1 MKALITGA
9 SSGIGKDMA
18 YYLHSLGHELILVAN
33 DKEKLENVRKD
44 IGGSVKI
51 ISMDLS
57 IPENCFKL
65 YNLTKRDNIDILIN
79 NAGFGAFGEFISTDM
94 DKELNMIN
102 VNITA
107 VHILTKL
114 FLQDMVKRNSEI
126 KPFYSNFL
134 DDFLNTG
141 LSAFED
147 RRGVPALNVK
157 EDEKELALELRVPG
171 MKKEDIHLDYKDGIL
186 TISGEKNEE
195 KEEKDRDKYLRREF
209 TSYSFHRSFE
219 LPEERYDVAKAQAAY
234 KDGILEVTLP
244 KKEQKDKVSRQ
255 IEVK

>member
-1 MKALITGA
+1 MN
-9 SSGIGKDMA
+9 M
-18 YYLHSLGHELILVAN
+18 
-33 DKEKLENVRKD
+33 VR
-44 IGGSVKI
+44 
-51 ISMDLS
+51 
-57 IPENCFKL
+57 
-65 YNLTKRDNIDILIN
+65 
-79 NAGFGAFGEFISTDM
+79 
-94 DKELNMIN
+94 
-102 VNITA
+102 
-107 VHILTKL
+107 
-114 FLQDMVKRNSEI
+114 RNSEI

-195 KEEKDRDKYLRREF
+195 KDLRREF

>member
-1 MKALITGA
+1 M
-9 SSGIGKDMA
+9 
-18 YYLHSLGHELILVAN
+18 N
-33 DKEKLENVRKD
+33 
-44 IGGSVKI
+44 
-51 ISMDLS
+51 
-57 IPENCFKL
+57 
-65 YNLTKRDNIDILIN
+65 
-79 NAGFGAFGEFISTDM
+79 
-94 DKELNMIN
+94 
-102 VNITA
+102 
-107 VHILTKL
+107 
-114 FLQDMVKRNSEI
+114 MVKRNSEI

-219 LPEERYDVAKAQAAY
+219 LPDSSSVVIQSAA
-234 KDGILEVTLP
+234 LHS
-244 KKEQKDKVSRQ
+244 Q
-255 IEVK
+255 

>member
-1 MKALITGA
+1 M
-9 SSGIGKDMA
+9 
-18 YYLHSLGHELILVAN
+18 N
-33 DKEKLENVRKD
+33 
-44 IGGSVKI
+44 
-51 ISMDLS
+51 
-57 IPENCFKL
+57 
-65 YNLTKRDNIDILIN
+65 
-79 NAGFGAFGEFISTDM
+79 
-94 DKELNMIN
+94 
-102 VNITA
+102 
-107 VHILTKL
+107 
-114 FLQDMVKRNSEI
+114 MVKRNSEI

-234 KDGILEVTLP
+234 QDGILEVTLP

>member
-1 MKALITGA
+1 M
-9 SSGIGKDMA
+9 
-18 YYLHSLGHELILVAN
+18 N
-33 DKEKLENVRKD
+33 
-44 IGGSVKI
+44 
-51 ISMDLS
+51 
-57 IPENCFKL
+57 
-65 YNLTKRDNIDILIN
+65 
-79 NAGFGAFGEFISTDM
+79 
-94 DKELNMIN
+94 
-102 VNITA
+102 
-107 VHILTKL
+107 
-114 FLQDMVKRNSEI
+114 MVKRNSEI

-147 RRGVPALNVK
+147 RRG
-157 EDEKELALELRVPG
+157 VPG

>member
-1 MKALITGA
+1 M
-9 SSGIGKDMA
+9 MP
-18 YYLHSLGHELILVAN
+18 VRRAN
-33 DKEKLENVRKD
+33 QTWLP
-44 IGGSVKI
+44 
-51 ISMDLS
+51 S
-57 IPENCFKL
+57 IFN
-65 YNLTKRDNIDILIN
+65 
-79 NAGFGAFGEFISTDM
+79 
-94 DKELNMIN
+94 
-102 VNITA
+102 
-107 VHILTKL
+107 
-114 FLQDMVKRNSEI
+114 
-126 KPFYSNFL
+126 
-134 DDFLNTG
+134 DFLNNDWMVKANPT
-141 LSAFED
+141 A
-147 RRGVPALNVK
+147 PAINVI
-157 EDEKELALELRVPG
+157 ETEKEYKVEVAAPG

>member
-1 MKALITGA
+1 M
-9 SSGIGKDMA
+9 
-18 YYLHSLGHELILVAN
+18 N
-33 DKEKLENVRKD
+33 
-44 IGGSVKI
+44 
-51 ISMDLS
+51 
-57 IPENCFKL
+57 
-65 YNLTKRDNIDILIN
+65 
-79 NAGFGAFGEFISTDM
+79 
-94 DKELNMIN
+94 
-102 VNITA
+102 
-107 VHILTKL
+107 
-114 FLQDMVKRNSEI
+114 MVKRNSEI

-147 RRGVPALNVK
+147 RRGVPALNV
-157 EDEKELALELRVPG
+157 
-171 MKKEDIHLDYKDGIL
+171 

>member
-1 MKALITGA
+1 M
-9 SSGIGKDMA
+9 
-18 YYLHSLGHELILVAN
+18 N
-33 DKEKLENVRKD
+33 
-44 IGGSVKI
+44 
-51 ISMDLS
+51 
-57 IPENCFKL
+57 
-65 YNLTKRDNIDILIN
+65 
-79 NAGFGAFGEFISTDM
+79 
-94 DKELNMIN
+94 
-102 VNITA
+102 
-107 VHILTKL
+107 
-114 FLQDMVKRNSEI
+114 MVKRNSEI

-147 RRGVPALNVK
+147 RRGVPAL
-157 EDEKELALELRVPG
+157 
-171 MKKEDIHLDYKDGIL
+171 
-186 TISGEKNEE
+186 NEE